1 MYAFY
6 LSTMVTVEDVIS
18 RLESRAFNHGVDV
31 DVLLEKIPSNVVDSH
46 LEVNE
51 WLDLKDV
58 SHIQPQST
66 HPHLADDP
74 SNIMWED
81 SDVNRARGAQEM
93 TNTEILTAQLDNE
106 LDARMIDN
114 PTVDVH
120 EMEWLDTLASND
132 IDIDLDTVDI
142 GFPET
147 SPIFW

>member
-1 MYAFY
+1 
-6 LSTMVTVEDVIS
+6 MVTVEDVIS
-18 RLESRAFNHGVDV
+18 RLETRAYNHGVDV

-81 SDVNRARGAQEM
+81 SDVNRSRGAQEM
-93 TNTEILTAQLDNE
+93 TDTEILTAQLDNE
-106 LDARMIDN
+106 IDASIIDG
-114 PTVDVH
+114 PSPDVPDT
-120 EMEWLDTLASND
+120 EWLDVLETAD
-132 IDIDLDTVDI
+132 ISIDLDDIDI

>member
-1 MYAFY
+1 
-6 LSTMVTVEDVIS
+6 MVTVDDVIF
-18 RLESRAFNHGVDV
+18 RLESRAYNHGVGV

-81 SDVNRARGAQEM
+81 SDVNRPRGAQEM
-93 TNTEILTAQLDNE
+93 TEIEILTAQLDNE
-106 LDARMIDN
+106 IDARTIDGPN
-114 PTVDVH
+114 PDVPD
-120 EMEWLDTLASND
+120 MEWLDVLEAND
-132 IDIDLDTVDI
+132 IDIDLDDI
-142 GFPET
+142 DVGFPET
-147 SPIFW
+147 SPVLW